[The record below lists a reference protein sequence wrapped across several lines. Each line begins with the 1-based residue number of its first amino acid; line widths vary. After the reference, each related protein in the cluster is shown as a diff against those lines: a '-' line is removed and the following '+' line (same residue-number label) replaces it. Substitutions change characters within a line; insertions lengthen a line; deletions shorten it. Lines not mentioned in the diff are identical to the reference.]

1 MLLYMTHSNKL
12 HQGSDFV
19 TDEQVMRLANCLGR
33 IGRIHSQGI
42 CHIQDP
48 SFLKNTCNFT
58 VYALQNI
65 SVRKAI
71 KY

>member
-19 TDEQVMRLANCLGR
+19 TMRLANCLGR

-48 SFLKNTCNFT
+48 SFLKSTCNFT
-58 VYALQNI
+58 VFALQNI
-65 SVRKAI
+65 SVRKMT
-71 KY
+71 